1 MEQSARRQIL
11 ADLGIVPWQLRVLA
25 GATGSLRSV
34 AADAAAAASEP
45 AARRGQPQ
53 PPVEPEAQ
61 AARHQRQSAS
71 AERAAAPPAA
81 AHPSAEPREE
91 PWSALSL
98 VSGGALLL
106 VSGDASRRD
115 LRLAMD
121 VLGAAAGD
129 FRARPAT
136 RRFDWP
142 PPGAEG
148 TLADGGSGHAGA
160 RALLA
165 FVDKDLTDH
174 GVRRVLC
181 TAGIDARL
189 PPLAEDIDRVAVPE
203 LATLG
208 QDPDAKRALWQALER
223 GSA

>member
-25 GATGSLRSV
+25 GSIGLPRSEAV
-34 AADAAAAASEP
+34 DDAGRDVQPPAPEAAAGDGRSSAAT
-45 AARRGQPQ
+45 R
-53 PPVEPEAQ
+53 
-61 AARHQRQSAS
+61 
-71 AERAAAPPAA
+71 
-81 AHPSAEPREE
+81 PSAEAGAAAEPRQIVEPATAAEPLEE

-106 VSGDASRRD
+106 VPGDASRRD

-129 FRARPAT
+129 FRARPAS

-148 TLADGGSGHAGA
+148 TLVADGSGQAGA

-165 FVDKDLTDH
+165 FVDKDLADH

-181 TAGIDARL
+181 TAGLEDRL
-189 PPLAEDIDRVAVPE
+189 PPLPDGVDRITVPE
-203 LATLG
+203 LAALG
-208 QDPDAKRALWQALER
+208 QDPDAKRALWQALGR
-223 GSA
+223 GGP